1 VSEGPNPNRWWTLGC
16 VAIGTFM
23 LLLDIT
29 IVNVALPAIQKD
41 LNASF
46 SDLQWVVDAYALTLA
61 ALLLVSGSVA
71 DIIGRKRVFVIGLV
85 LFALASLGCGLSGS
99 PTVLTVARAV
109 QGIGG
114 AMLFATSLALLASA
128 FEGRERATAFGIWGA
143 TIGGAVA
150 IGPLV
155 GGALTDSL
163 GWEWIFFVNVPIGIA
178 AAFVTMAKVDES
190 KDPTPAGVDWLG
202 ALTFSASLF
211 MLVFALI
218 RGGEEGWSSTLIVSL
233 LVGSVLAMA
242 AFVTIEL
249 RRESPMLDLKLF
261 RNPSFAGAS
270 IVAFVMSATLFAMFL
285 YIVLY
290 IQNVL
295 DFTPFQA
302 GVRFLPLSLVSF
314 FVAPLAGKLATRF
327 PARALLGGGLAFVG
341 LGLLLMAGIT
351 DSSKWTAL
359 LPGFLVAGAGVGI
372 VNPNLAQA
380 AVGVVHPRQS
390 GMASGINSTFRQ
402 IGIATGIAALGA
414 IFQSHLKD
422 NLSSALAGT
431 PAADHAGDI
440 ARGVSS
446 GGVKQVLAAVPAQAR
461 ATVDHAANHAFVS
474 GLSDLFAIAAV
485 VAFVGAALALVLVRQ
500 SDFIGHASQGQGAP
514 RRGEQGEGEAAAT
527 AAA

>member
-1 VSEGPNPNRWWTLGC
+1 
-16 VAIGTFM
+16 
-23 LLLDIT
+23 
-29 IVNVALPAIQKD
+29 
-41 LNASF
+41 
-46 SDLQWVVDAYALTLA
+46 
-61 ALLLVSGSVA
+61 
-71 DIIGRKRVFVIGLV
+71 
-85 LFALASLGCGLSGS
+85 
-99 PTVLTVARAV
+99 VLTVSRAV

-128 FEGRERATAFGIWGA
+128 FEGRERATAFGVWGA

-163 GWEWIFFVNVPIGIA
+163 GWQWIFFVNVPIGIA

-202 ALTFSASLF
+202 AVTFSASLF

-218 RGGEEGWSSTLIVSL
+218 RGGEEGWGSALIVAL
-233 LVGSVLAMA
+233 LVGSVLAMV
-242 AFVTIEL
+242 AFVAIEL

-270 IVAFVMSATLFAMFL
+270 IVAFVLSASMFAMFL

-295 DFTPFQA
+295 GFSPFDA
-302 GVRFLPLSLVSF
+302 GLRFLPLSVVSF
-314 FVAPLAGKLATRF
+314 FVAPVAGKLATRF
-327 PARALLGGGLAFVG
+327 PARALLGCGLAIVG
-341 LGLLLMAGIT
+341 IGLMLMSGIT
-351 DSSKWTAL
+351 DSSTWTAL
-359 LPGFLVAGAGVGI
+359 LPGFIVAGIGIGV

-380 AVGVVHPRQS
+380 AIGVVHPRQS

-414 IFQSHLKD
+414 IFQSHVKG
-422 NLSSALAGT
+422 NLASALAGS
-431 PAADHAGDI
+431 PAAAHADQI

-446 GGVKQVLAAVPAQAR
+446 GGVKQVLSAVPGQAR
-461 ATVDHAANHAFVS
+461 ATVEHAANHAFVS
-474 GLSDLFAIAAV
+474 GLSELFVIAAV
-485 VAFVGAALALVLVRQ
+485 VAFSGAVLAFVLVRQ
-500 SDFIGHASQGQGAP
+500 SDFVGHASQ
-514 RRGEQGEGEAAAT
+514 REAAP